1 MRPPIGRKASVLGAT
16 AGLRQ
21 RGNVAPTLSRQATAE
36 SADSHELRA
45 QLDQLKL
52 ICHRILGPEHR
63 HLSTLDRCLAELSKL
78 VEDVFNVPNA
88 FKSRAAADNR
98 DCMEFRQTWNQP
110 QSLPNQRDLS
120 MNLDFFQNKI
130 KSAPE
135 GAFIEDML
143 SSWASRHDLLERHH
157 GYIQWLFPLHKHG
170 MSFDAVPLQVHERIT
185 ISNDHECMDRF
196 VRGYSMML
204 NFYGF
209 RLTGPLAEQ
218 GEVHCCEDP
227 SQQWKNLRY
236 AYHNALRLTR
246 ILRCLALM
254 DLSHYQFPLMLALLQ
269 PIVSGQLRSY
279 ANTFASYWLY
289 SLVDKQERKCLL
301 ALVEFFNSPS
311 RRHAFLSDNAPIPAT
326 LDADAAASAEPE
338 LAASTDVADSREA
351 LERLKT

>member
-1 MRPPIGRKASVLGAT
+1 MAARDSAKRRSWERSDLGEREQNGRDERRQDQQDQGQHQQDRRKGFQHEQKQHQMARNEPPRMESAQKGSKAKSGGLTTQQRTLSSYFGHDTSHKHKPMPPPIGRKASVLGAT
-16 AGLRQ
+16 AGLGR
-21 RGNVAPTLSRQATAE
+21 RGNVTPTLSRQATAE

-45 QLDQLKL
+45 QLDQLKH
-52 ICHRILGPEHR
+52 ICHRILGQEHR
-63 HLSTLDRCLAELSKL
+63 HLSTLDRCLAELSKV

-98 DCMEFRQTWNQP
+98 DCMEFRQTWDQL

-157 GYIQWLFPLHKHG
+157 HG

-209 RLTGPLAEQ
+209 RLTGPCVIVLVLN
-218 GEVHCCEDP
+218 GV
-227 SQQWKNLRY
+227 
-236 AYHNALRLTR
+236 
-246 ILRCLALM
+246 
-254 DLSHYQFPLMLALLQ
+254 Q
-269 PIVSGQLRSY
+269 P
-279 ANTFASYWLY
+279 
-289 SLVDKQERKCLL
+289 
-301 ALVEFFNSPS
+301 
-311 RRHAFLSDNAPIPAT
+311 
-326 LDADAAASAEPE
+326 
-338 LAASTDVADSREA
+338 
-351 LERLKT
+351 